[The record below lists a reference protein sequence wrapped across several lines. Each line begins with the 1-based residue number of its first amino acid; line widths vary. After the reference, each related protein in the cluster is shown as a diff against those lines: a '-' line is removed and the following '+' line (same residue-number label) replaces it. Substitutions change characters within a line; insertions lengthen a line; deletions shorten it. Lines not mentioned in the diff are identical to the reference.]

1 MNTSESTAAM
11 VDPSTLPTEVPD
23 PITATEAGRMVEA
36 GTLSSI
42 SNQSLT
48 LIIFAFGLIALALF
62 YFMLRSGRATPFLMR
77 MYVIIILVFG
87 TLLVV
92 SSAYSE
98 QQIAPVV
105 GFFGTIAG
113 YLLGR
118 SDRPDPMPGS
128 ASDSDQ
134 RPIGGS

>member
-1 MNTSESTAAM
+1 MNAPAIVPPE
-11 VDPSTLPTEVPD
+11 LPEEIPE
-23 PITATEAGRMVEA
+23 PITSADATSMVEA
-36 GTLSSI
+36 GTLASVT
-42 SNQSLT
+42 QQGLT

-62 YFMLRSGRATPFLMR
+62 YFVLRSDRATPFLMR

-118 SDRPDPMPGS
+118 TDRPDPPPIS
-128 ASDSDQ
+128 RSDSEQ
-134 RPIGGS
+134 QEIGKSS